1 MTRSDFKKRSGA
13 VLIILMIWGGLA
25 AAHVIYYS
33 CWKRCR
39 LLEESLHLAW
49 REGEIPAMR
58 GRILTP
64 DGIPLAWS
72 ELTHDL
78 YRLKPARSGKNDV
91 VLPLLREFFGEP
103 LEAEEKD
110 AYILLKRGISP
121 DQILRLRPLLR
132 RFPELEIR
140 PRPYRRNTDAS
151 ALQAEIGKTEYRPEL
166 KRETG
171 ISGWEEKYDRK
182 LAGTPGI
189 FRVMLDRDG
198 AWVPGTIEIL
208 APPVP
213 GKDVTLSP
221 EVCKP

>member
-1 MTRSDFKKRSGA
+1 MTRTEFKKRSGA
-13 VLIILMIWGGLA
+13 VLLILMLWGGLA

-33 CWKRCR
+33 YWKRNR

-49 REGEIPAMR
+49 REGELPAMR

-64 DGIPLAWS
+64 DGVPLAWS

-78 YRLKPARSGKNDV
+78 YRLKSSRAGKNTR
-91 VLPLLREFFGEP
+91 LRSLLHNFFGEP
-103 LEAEEKD
+103 LEEEED
-110 AYILLKRGISP
+110 GTGILLKRSISP

-140 PRPYRRNTDAS
+140 PRSYRRNTDIP
-151 ALQAEIGKTEYRPEL
+151 ALRAKTGKTQYDPQR
-166 KRETG
+166 KREAG
-171 ISGWEEKYDRK
+171 ISGWEAEYDRE

-189 FRVMLDRDG
+189 FRVMLDRSG

-208 APPVP
+208 APPMP
-213 GKDVTLSP
+213 GKDVTLPP